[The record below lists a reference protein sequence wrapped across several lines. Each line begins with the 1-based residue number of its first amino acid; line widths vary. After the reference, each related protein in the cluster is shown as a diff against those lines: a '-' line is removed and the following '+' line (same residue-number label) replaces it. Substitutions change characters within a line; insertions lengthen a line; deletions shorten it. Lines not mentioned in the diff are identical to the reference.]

1 MRRIKT
7 SNREI
12 VNLALIV
19 ALTISVALLAVS
31 VNFSHKIQAFLD
43 SYASV
48 GNFGLYANAVLLY
61 LAGLL
66 WVVYRGWIRALRK
79 QEELEDIVL
88 SIHPDVLLVVDEE
101 DRILICNG
109 SVTRMFGY
117 TAKELTGQ
125 KTDLLA
131 LEAISD
137 REGDRGFFARVER
150 EGFFKGLATGRTRQG
165 EAVPIELIVVPLRRS
180 AGKVLLLQDISERR
194 KAEEE
199 IRKLNDE
206 LEERVRQRTAEL
218 HRALKELK
226 KLDKTKDAFLST
238 VSHELR
244 TPLTSIRS
252 FSEILLHYDDDKPE
266 TREEFLTIINRE
278 SERLTRLIDDMMDLA
293 KLDAR
298 KMEWNLQRREPEAV
312 VRKAAGIVQGLL
324 LEKGLALDIEIEP
337 DLPLVETDEDR
348 ILQVLSNLLGNAVKF
363 TPAGGRIRIRASGEG
378 SGDTAGS
385 TELLHLS
392 VSDTGIGI
400 PAEELPYIFDR
411 FKQVG
416 NTLTDKPK
424 GTGLG
429 LSICREILTCLGGRI
444 WAESAPGEGST
455 FHVVLPVDSPLN
467 GAAGGA
473 IPKRGTPANPV
484 DEDP

>member
-1 MRRIKT
+1 
-7 SNREI
+7 
-12 VNLALIV
+12 
-19 ALTISVALLAVS
+19 
-31 VNFSHKIQAFLD
+31 VNFSRKIQAFLD
-43 SYASV
+43 SYAAV
-48 GNFGLYANAVLLY
+48 GNFELYANGVLLY

-66 WVVYRGWIRALRK
+66 WLVYRGWIRALRK

-88 SIHPDVLLVVDEE
+88 SIHPDVLLVVDEQ

-109 SVTRMFGY
+109 SVARMFGY
-117 TAKELTGQ
+117 TAKEITGQ
-125 KTDLLA
+125 KTDLLV

-137 REGDRGFFARVER
+137 RQSERGFYDRVER
-150 EGFFKGLATGRTRQG
+150 EGFFKGLATGRTKQG

-199 IRKLNDE
+199 IRRLNDE
-206 LEERVRQRTAEL
+206 LEKRVRQRTAQL
-218 HRALKELK
+218 HQALSELK

-252 FSEILLHYDDDKPE
+252 FSEILLKYDDDKPE
-266 TREEFLTIINRE
+266 TRQEFLTIINRE

-298 KMEWNLQRREPEAV
+298 KMAWSLRRLDPEAV

-324 LEKGLALDIEIEP
+324 LDKGLILEIEVEP
-337 DLPLVETDEDR
+337 GLPRVETDEDR

-363 TPAGGRIRIRASGEG
+363 TPGGGRIRIRASREG
-378 SGDTAGS
+378 AAGTAG
-385 TELLHLS
+385 EMLHLT

-400 PAEELPYIFDR
+400 PAEELPFVFDR

-429 LSICREILTCLGGRI
+429 LSICKEILTCLGGRI
-444 WAESAPGEGST
+444 WAESTPGEGSA
-455 FHVVLPVDSPLN
+455 FHVLLPVDSPL
-467 GAAGGA
+467 
-473 IPKRGTPANPV
+473 RDNPV
-484 DEDP
+484 GRNPEEKSPPKPAEEEP